1 MGQCSLHVER
11 LLTFLPLVKRAPVR
25 LEEPLTIV
33 NNRCMYADVAGEAT
47 WVRKRMREGRGEQ
60 VWLRTLTLVPLPL
73 TVLFGCCWRW
83 PAGMQSGGVKR
94 QTAAERSR
102 AEQSAGKQ
110 THLPVHFVACPAGV
124 PALAPAEQRA
134 VVFVGLIAWCKAR

>member
-1 MGQCSLHVER
+1 MREGWGEQACSPHVER

-60 VWLRTLTLVPLPL
+60 VWSEDAYL
-73 TVLFGCCWRW
+73 G
-83 PAGMQSGGVKR
+83 
-94 QTAAERSR
+94 AAAANGSFRLLLE
-102 AEQSAGKQ
+102 
-110 THLPVHFVACPAGV
+110 VACGHAIG
-124 PALAPAEQRA
+124 
-134 VVFVGLIAWCKAR
+134 

>member
-1 MGQCSLHVER
+1 MREGWGEQACSLHVER

-83 PAGMQSGGVKR
+83 PAGMQSGSVKR
-94 QTAAERSR
+94 RQEQTAAEQSR
-102 AEQSAGKQ
+102 AQANKRTFPCIS
-110 THLPVHFVACPAGV
+110 LPVLLACLLLLPQSKG
-124 PALAPAEQRA
+124 PLS
-134 VVFVGLIAWCKAR
+134 L

>member
-73 TVLFGCCWRW
+73 TVLFCCCWRW
-83 PAGMQSGGVKR
+83 PAGMQSGSSVKR
-94 QTAAERSR
+94 RRQEQTAAEQSR
-102 AEQSAGKQ
+102 AQVNKCTFPCIS
-110 THLPVHFVACPAGV
+110 LPVLLACLLLLPQSKG
-124 PALAPAEQRA
+124 PLS
-134 VVFVGLIAWCKAR
+134 L